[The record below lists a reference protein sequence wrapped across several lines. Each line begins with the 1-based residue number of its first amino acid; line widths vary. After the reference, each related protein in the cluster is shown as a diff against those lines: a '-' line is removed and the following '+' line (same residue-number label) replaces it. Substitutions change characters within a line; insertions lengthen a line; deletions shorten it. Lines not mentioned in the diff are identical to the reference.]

1 MLHTEFVPRQDDVV
15 TARDN
20 ESREY
25 EVLHTAKKQKQKYAV
40 KDLMTNKINRGDEE
54 QKISSAEAK
63 SCNDHSK
70 VLIFLYK
77 MFMVFFLF
85 NC

>member
-25 EVLHTAKKQKQKYAV
+25 EVIHTAKKQKQKYA
-40 KDLMTNKINRGDEE
+40 NRVDEE
-54 QKISSAEAK
+54 QKVSSSEVK
-63 SCNDHSK
+63 SCNENSK

-77 MFMVFFLF
+77 MFMGFFLF

>member
-1 MLHTEFVPRQDDVV
+1 MLHTKFLPRQDDVV

-40 KDLMTNKINRGDEE
+40 KDLMTNKIIRVDEE
-54 QKISSAEAK
+54 QKVSSSEVK
-63 SCNDHSK
+63 SCNENSK

-77 MFMVFFLF
+77 MFMGFFLF